1 MKLNL
6 LHLLDSPCD
15 LHIKAIGPLRLCVP
29 ETLPMKTNLSSS
41 AWVPFEAMKMENGQ
55 NGTHPKMS
63 PTEPK
68 LPLPVVS
75 DLDLRNYKS
84 QEALIEDAIKSLKI
98 SGGCVIRNLLAK
110 EQLDEIEKDV
120 RPHLDAAEPWNGMC
134 VGE

>member
-1 MKLNL
+1 
-6 LHLLDSPCD
+6 
-15 LHIKAIGPLRLCVP
+15 
-29 ETLPMKTNLSSS
+29 MKTNLSSS
-41 AWVPFEAMKMENGQ
+41 AWAPFEAMKMENGQ

-63 PTEPK
+63 PTVPK

-98 SGGCVIRNLLAK
+98 SGGCVIRNLVAK